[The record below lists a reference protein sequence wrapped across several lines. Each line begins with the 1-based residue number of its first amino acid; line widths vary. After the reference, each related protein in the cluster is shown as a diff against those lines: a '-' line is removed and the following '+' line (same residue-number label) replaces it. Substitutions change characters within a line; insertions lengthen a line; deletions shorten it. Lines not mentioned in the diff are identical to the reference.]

1 MYIYLKVLSRPTEA
15 KDGLSICAS
24 ILKKWLFSI
33 SIYTI
38 FIIIWSSITVT
49 KMYVFF
55 LIKNKIYASFFM
67 VNEV

>member
-24 ILKKWLFSI
+24 ILKKWLISI

-55 LIKNKIYASFFM
+55 FNKKQDLCFFFYG
-67 VNEV
+67 E